1 MPLGI
6 SAGTATLIGAGV
18 SAAGGVASSLIQ
30 SGSAGKAGAQA
41 QRNLQMILPQ
51 MQESYVNT
59 LAGYQPY
66 STTGQQGL
74 TTTTDL
80 LGLNGPDAAKAA
92 MDRFQT
98 SPGYQFQMEQ
108 GLRGIDAGAAST
120 GMLRSGATLKAEE
133 TFGQGLANQDFGNYY
148 NRLSALSGQGLTAAQ
163 GVANANQNLISQ
175 EEGNAQSQNAAIT
188 SMTNAQNS
196 ATGNLFS
203 GLGNTANNLLN
214 NQAFL
219 NLISPSNSYGTSAPG
234 TPGISASGN
243 PVMTG
248 FAPSMMPGQS
258 GAGGFVAPQAP
269 SFGY

>member
-1 MPLGI
+1 MPFGI
-6 SAGTATLIGAGV
+6 SAGTASLIGAGV

-30 SGSAGKAGAQA
+30 SGNAGKAGAQA

-51 MQESYVNT
+51 MQQGYVNT

-66 STTGQQGL
+66 TDAGQQGL
-74 TTTTDL
+74 TATQDL
-80 LGLNGPDAAKAA
+80 LGLNGPDAAKTA

-108 GLRGIDAGAAST
+108 GLRGIDAGAASK
-120 GMLRSGATLKAEE
+120 GILRSGATLKAEE

-148 NRLSALSGQGLTAAQ
+148 NRLNALAGQGLTAAG
-163 GVANANQNLISQ
+163 GVANANTALISQ
-175 EEGNAQSQNAAIT
+175 EEGNATQQNQALTNTA
-188 SMTNAQNS
+188 NAQNS

-214 NQAFL
+214 NNAFL
-219 NLISPSNSYGTSAPG
+219 QLISPSSQYGNAASG
-234 TPGISASGN
+234 TPGLSASGN

-248 FAPSMMPGQS
+248 FAPAYSPGQS
-258 GAGGFVAPQAP
+258 GVGGFVAPTAP
-269 SFGY
+269 RQF